1 MVKSATSNSYW
12 LLKRQRETERDRERR
27 RARKQLS
34 AEVEQ
39 EQIPSLWGG
48 RTKKSYRHT
57 GSQEELL
64 LCVKRRACALQRGRK
79 IMGKNRG
86 STSQGRKRAALAHLP
101 LAVRVLYGTLDV
113 L

>member
-1 MVKSATSNSYW
+1 MA
-12 LLKRQRETERDRERR
+12 LEETERKGERDRDRR
-27 RARKQLS
+27 RERKQLS

-48 RTKKSYRHT
+48 RTKKSCRHT
-57 GSQEELL
+57 GSQEEVL
-64 LCVKRRACALQRGRK
+64 LCVKRRACALQRGRE

-86 STSQGRKRAALAHLP
+86 STSQGRKRAALTHLP